1 MCDQFGLD
9 IIGKIPINVQIM
21 KDAENGD
28 QSKQNEFTAIS
39 EQIEK
44 IFIE

>member
-9 IIGKIPINVQIM
+9 LIGKIPINVQIM
-21 KDAENGD
+21 KDAEKGEQNK
-28 QSKQNEFTAIS
+28 SNEFLAIS
-39 EQIEK
+39 EELEK